1 MHDKASI
8 SIRHLSRCLS
18 LALVWH
24 AFPIILSAQNVPI
37 TQPGLQR
44 QVIGGREAMSNAW
57 PWLAALV
64 QKESERLVDGQFCG
78 ASLIHP
84 WWVLTATHCIVEETS
99 DSFSVVFNAHN
110 LANDPESQ
118 HRIINVAEVFL
129 HPAYETAIDPSI
141 DGDIALIRLAEP
153 IYDIPPIPLA
163 TSNQIHL
170 PGTLATVAGWGLV
183 MDEGEPSEVVRE
195 VELPIVSLSIA
206 EATGAYESPL
216 LPDMLAAGFAE
227 GGKDSCQG
235 DSGGPLM
242 VPILGDP
249 GWAQVGIV
257 SFGSESGCAAAD
269 AYGIYSRISYYHDD
283 IMTTLHPGF
292 TEWTAKLGISG
303 FHSDPDRDGRTNFQE
318 YAFGSNP
325 LANDIVPPIAIHA
338 NEAPLTFSF
347 QQRENMTDAIVT
359 PEFST
364 DLIDWTP
371 IDSNRLSGEPQPAV
385 TPDVERITVQV
396 ETSPGTIP
404 ASQFMRLRVNS
415 PADLPISRFTTGAIR
430 YLGSFRESSIDEH
443 REFIL
448 GGAPVGTEVGIQM
461 IVTSGDLVPRIR
473 LLNHETTELLQE
485 IQADTDQTE
494 IRLTFIPQK
503 GITYRANLSSA
514 DKASLGTYKFNFP
527 PIPEV
532 PPFEEL
538 TITPNQTITGE
549 LTEEDAVDPFSF
561 WDDYTLLDYPVGSTI
576 EIQVSSKPSEGGFH
590 PLVLVFDATT
600 EEFVAESPFEE
611 LTQTTVRF
619 QPNESSEYII
629 SVTNLVDGESGPYNI
644 QVQVGMN

>member
-1 MHDKASI
+1 VHDKASI
-8 SIRHLSRCLS
+8 SIRHVSRCVL

-44 QVIGGREAMSNAW
+44 QIIGGREATRNAW

-64 QKESERLVDGQFCG
+64 QKESESLVDGQFCG

-84 WWVLTATHCIVEETS
+84 WWVLTATHCLVEETA
-99 DSFSVVFNAHN
+99 DSFSVVFKAHN
-110 LANDPESQ
+110 LANDPGSQ
-118 HRIINVAEVFL
+118 HRIINVAEIFL

-163 TSNQIHL
+163 TSNQIYL

-183 MDEGEPSEVVRE
+183 MDEGEPSDVIRE
-195 VELPIVSLSIA
+195 VELPIVSLATA
-206 EATGAYESPL
+206 EATGAYESGL
-216 LPDMLAAGFAE
+216 LPDMLAAGFPE

-269 AYGIYSRISYYHDD
+269 AYGIYSRISYYYDD
-283 IMTTLHPGF
+283 IMTTIHPGF
-292 TEWTAKLGISG
+292 TEWSSKLGISG
-303 FHSDPDRDGRTNFQE
+303 FLSDPDRDGRTNFHE
-318 YAFGSNP
+318 YSFGSNP
-325 LANDIVPPIAIHA
+325 LASDTASPIAIHA
-338 NEAPLTFSF
+338 NDSTLTFSF
-347 QQRENMTDAIVT
+347 QQRANIADAILT

-364 DLIDWTP
+364 NLIDWTP
-371 IDSNRLSGEPQPAV
+371 VASNRLTREPRPEV
-385 TPDVERITVQV
+385 TPEVERITVQV
-396 ETSPGTIP
+396 ETPPGTIP
-404 ASQFMRLRVNS
+404 ASQFMRLRVS
-415 PADLPISRFTTGAIR
+415 SATDLPLPRFTTGAIR
-430 YLGSFRESSIDEH
+430 YLGSFRESSIDKQ

-448 GGAPVGTEVGIQM
+448 GGAPVGTEVGIQ
-461 IVTSGDLVPRIR
+461 IVVTGGDLVPLLK
-473 LLNHETTELLQE
+473 LLNHETNELLQE
-485 IQADTDQTE
+485 IQSDANQSE
-494 IRLTFIPQK
+494 IRLTFTPEK
-503 GITYRANLSSA
+503 GIIYRANLSST
-514 DKASLGTYKFNFP
+514 DMASLGTYKFNFP

-538 TITPNQTITGE
+538 TITPNQTVTGE
-549 LTEEDAVDPFSF
+549 LTEEDAVDPLSF
-561 WDDYTLLDYPVGSTI
+561 WDDYILVDYPIGSTI

-590 PLVLVFDATT
+590 PLLLVFDATT
-600 EEFVAESPFEE
+600 EEFVAESPFQE
-611 LTQTTVRF
+611 LTQTTIRF
-619 QPNESSEYII
+619 QPNETSEYII
-629 SVTNLVDGESGPYNI
+629 SVTNLVDGESGPYDI
-644 QVQVGMN
+644 QVNLGMN